1 MSTDNTEA
9 AIFRVKGWLLARKPE
24 LGDFDLD
31 FDLIENR
38 VVDSLLFLEF
48 LYFVEEL
55 VGRELEDGAALMQ
68 SFRTLRTIQREILD
82 ADTKIH

>member
-1 MSTDNTEA
+1 M
-9 AIFRVKGWLLARKPE
+9 
-24 LGDFDLD
+24 DFDLD

-55 VGRELEDGAALMQ
+55 IGRELQNGSAVMQ
-68 SFRTLRTIQREILD
+68 SFRTLRTIERDILD
-82 ADTKIH
+82 ADTRIH